1 MFIPRFRHVLV
12 GLAAFASLGV
22 PLAAGSAE
30 PEDDAR
36 DGEVQVEEISE
47 AAEPAPAKKTRK
59 QEREEK
65 LKYATKPHNAR
76 TFAKAREHLDASR
89 YAEAEKA
96 LGRLSWSR
104 LTPHERA
111 QAERL
116 RGYIAYGQAQNDV
129 AIERLGTS
137 LAEDA
142 LPPADQADVLFQIA
156 QIQAVERR
164 WQDVIAT
171 LEQWFEIVE
180 RPSSAAYFLMAL
192 SHYQLQDVD
201 AALLPAKKAVQ
212 IAKTPQPAWLQLLL
226 AIHLTRKDYAAAT
239 PVLDQMI
246 ALYPNT
252 GKDYW
257 LQLSALHGVREDQA
271 RALAVLEVAHRKGV
285 LTDDRDLLRL
295 LQLTLARGIPYR
307 AAEIFETQMAADHF
321 QEDPEALE
329 LLSAA
334 WILAREVPKA
344 EEPLARAAELVAK
357 GELYVRLA
365 QIQMLQEE
373 WGEAA
378 VTLRKA
384 LAKGGLRE
392 PAQAQLLLG
401 IAYYNDRDLR
411 EARAWFAHAQQ
422 SGATREQAQTW
433 LEHID
438 REIDAERAAT
448 GTAG

>member
-1 MFIPRFRHVLV
+1 MSIPGFQRALV
-12 GLAAFASLGV
+12 GLALGASLAL
-22 PLAAGSAE
+22 PPSAAWAE
-30 PEDDAR
+30 PEAPTP
-36 DGEVQVEEISE
+36 VEKS
-47 AAEPAPAKKTRK
+47 RK
-59 QEREEK
+59 QEREER
-65 LKYATKPHNAR
+65 LKYAVKPHNAR
-76 TFAKAREHLDASR
+76 TFAKAREHLDAQR

-96 LGRLSWSR
+96 LGRLSFGR
-104 LTPHERA
+104 LTAHERA

-116 RGYIAYGQAQNDV
+116 YGYIAYGQEKNEA
-129 AIERLGTS
+129 AIEHLGKA

-164 WQDVIAT
+164 WRDVIAT
-171 LEQWFEIVE
+171 LESWFAVVE
-180 RPSSAAYFLMAL
+180 RPNSVGYFLMAL
-192 SHYQLQDVD
+192 SHYQLENLD

-212 IAKTPQPAWLQLLL
+212 IAKTPQSAWLQLLL

-257 LQLSALHGVREDQA
+257 LQLSALYGVREDTA
-271 RALAVLEVAHRKGV
+271 RALAVLEVAHRKRI

-295 LQLTLARGIPYR
+295 LQLTLSRGIPYR
-307 AAEIFETQMAADHF
+307 AAEIFETEMAAQRF
-321 QEDPEALE
+321 QDDPEALE

-334 WILAREVPKA
+334 WILAREVPRA

-373 WGEAA
+373 WAEAA
-378 VTLRKA
+378 ATLRKA

-392 PAQAQLLLG
+392 PANVQLLLG
-401 IAYYNDRDLR
+401 IAYYNERNLQ
-411 EARAWFAHAQQ
+411 EARTWFAHAQQ
-422 SGATREQAQTW
+422 SGSTREQAQTW
-433 LEHID
+433 IEHID
-438 REIDAERAAT
+438 REIDAGRAA
-448 GTAG
+448 AGAAS

>member
-1 MFIPRFRHVLV
+1 MFTPRFRQALV
-12 GLAAFASLGV
+12 GLAAFASLGLS
-22 PLAAGSAE
+22 LAANAAE
-30 PEDDAR
+30 PEDEAQDA
-36 DGEVQVEEISE
+36 EVAVEELGDD
-47 AAEPAPAKKTRK
+47 AAPAPVEKTRK
-59 QEREEK
+59 EEREER
-65 LKYATKPHNAR
+65 LKYATRPHNSR
-76 TFAKAREHLDASR
+76 TFAKAREHMEAQR

-96 LGRLSWSR
+96 LERLSWSR
-104 LTPHERA
+104 LNPHERA

-116 RGYIAYGQAQNDV
+116 YGYIAYGQAKNDV
-129 AIERLGTS
+129 AIERLSES

-164 WQDVIAT
+164 WKDTIAT
-171 LEQWFEIVE
+171 LEDWFEIVE
-180 RPSSAAYFLMAL
+180 RPSSVAYFLMAL
-192 SHYQLQDVD
+192 SHYQLEDLD

-239 PVLDQMI
+239 PILDQMI

-271 RALAVLEVAHRKGV
+271 RALAVLEVAYRKGI

-307 AAEIFETQMAADHF
+307 AAEAFETEMAADHF
-321 QEDPEALE
+321 RDDPEALE

-378 VTLRKA
+378 ATLRKA

-392 PAQAQLLLG
+392 PAQVQLLLG
-401 IAYYNDRDLR
+401 IAYYNERDLR
-411 EARAWFAHAQQ
+411 EARTWFAHAQQ

-438 REIDAERAAT
+438 REIDAERAA

>member
-1 MFIPRFRHVLV
+1 MFTPRFRIALV
-12 GLAAFASLGV
+12 GLAACASLGL
-22 PLAAGSAE
+22 PLAAG
-30 PEDDAR
+30 
-36 DGEVQVEEISE
+36 
-47 AAEPAPAKKTRK
+47 AAEPTADAPEGEVGVEDLGADESPAAEKKTRK

-65 LKYATKPHNAR
+65 LKYATKPHNSR
-76 TFAKAREHLDASR
+76 TFARAREHLEKQE
-89 YAEAEKA
+89 YAQAEKA
-96 LGRLSWSR
+96 LGRLSWNR

-116 RGYIAYGQAQNDV
+116 YGYIAYGQEKNDV
-129 AIERLGTS
+129 AIDRLGKS

-164 WQDVIAT
+164 WKDVIAT
-171 LEQWFEIVE
+171 LETWFEIVE
-180 RPSSAAYFLMAL
+180 RPSSVAYFLTAL
-192 SHYQLQDVD
+192 SYYQLEDFD

-212 IAKTPQPAWLQLLL
+212 IATTPQPAWLQLLL

-239 PVLDQMI
+239 PILDQMI

-257 LQLSALHGVREDQA
+257 LQLSALYGVREDQA
-271 RALAVLEVAHRKGV
+271 RALAVLEVAYRKGL

-307 AAEIFETQMAADHF
+307 AAEVFEAEMAADHF
-321 QEDPEALE
+321 EDDPEALE

-378 VTLRKA
+378 TTLRKA

-392 PAQAQLLLG
+392 PAQVQLLLG
-401 IAYYNDRDLR
+401 IAYYNERDLR
-411 EARAWFAHAQQ
+411 EARTWFAHAQQ
-422 SGATREQAQTW
+422 SGSTREQAQTW

-438 REIDAERAAT
+438 REIAA
-448 GTAG
+448 GTAS